1 MKHLTARPN
10 PIFLGGFLVI
20 FFFLQQTNTVLAE
33 PESSQDDGPGISVPS
48 LGNRH
53 ISSIRSPHPPYNS
66 VPPTSGPHTHNV
78 AQWGVYR
85 QQVPD
90 ELQVH
95 NLEDGGVIIQYDCT
109 DCTEMIRKLEKLAR
123 GYFKQAKEEEKSGKR
138 SKYRHLIVGPYRGIG
153 NKIALTAWGKI
164 DKFDE
169 FDEDRIRR
177 FIEAY
182 IGIDHHPKGAK

>member
-1 MKHLTARPN
+1 MKSFVFVLLFV
-10 PIFLGGFLVI
+10 FLSFSG
-20 FFFLQQTNTVLAE
+20 TSVLYAE
-33 PESSQDDGPGISVPS
+33 GDSVSEKGPGVSVPT
-48 LGNRH
+48 LGNQH
-53 ISSIRSPHPPYNS
+53 IPSLRAPHAPYNS

-95 NLEDGGVIIQYDCT
+95 NLEDGGVLIQYDCSNCK
-109 DCTEMIRKLEKLAR
+109 DMIKKLEKLVR
-123 GYFKQAKEEEKSGKR
+123 GYYKKAKTEEKKTGGR
-138 SKYRHLIVGPYRGIG
+138 SKYQHIIVGPYKNIG

-169 FDEDRIRR
+169 FDADRIRN
-177 FIEAY
+177 FVEAY
-182 IGIDHHPKGAK
+182 VGIDHHPR

>member
-1 MKHLTARPN
+1 MKRARVKVIPAFFGGLTT
-10 PIFLGGFLVI
+10 LV
-20 FFFLQQTNTVLAE
+20 FFSMYPVQPLRAE
-33 PESSQDDGPGISVPS
+33 DAAAQGPGTDVPTQ
-48 LGNRH
+48 GNRH
-53 ISSIRSPHPPYNS
+53 ISSIRAPHAPYNS

-109 DCTEMIRKLEKLAR
+109 DCKAMIKKIEKLAR
-123 GYFKQAKEEEKSGKR
+123 GYFKQAKEEEKSGGR

-164 DKFDE
+164 DKFDA

-182 IGIDHHPKGAK
+182 IGIDHHPRGPK

>member
-1 MKHLTARPN
+1 MKS
-10 PIFLGGFLVI
+10 FVLVL
-20 FFFLQQTNTVLAE
+20 FFVSLSFSLSSTPVLYAE
-33 PESSQDDGPGISVPS
+33 EKETPSEEGPGQSVPT
-48 LGNRH
+48 LGNQH
-53 ISSIRSPHPPYNS
+53 IPSLRAPHAPYNS

-95 NLEDGGVIIQYDCT
+95 NLEDGGVMIQYDCS
-109 DCTEMIRKLEKLAR
+109 DCKDLMKQLESLVRSYYK
-123 GYFKQAKEEEKSGKR
+123 KAKAEEKESGGR
-138 SKYRHLIVGPYRGIG
+138 SKYQHIIVGPYKNIG
-153 NKIALTAWGKI
+153 HKIALTAWGKI

-169 FDEDRIRR
+169 FDEDRIRK

-182 IGIDHHPKGAK
+182 VGIDHHPR

>member
-1 MKHLTARPN
+1 MKSFILV
-10 PIFLGGFLVI
+10 LFLV
-20 FFFLQQTNTVLAE
+20 FLSFFLSLAPAPVLYAE
-33 PESSQDDGPGISVPS
+33 EKEAASEEGPGQSVPT
-48 LGNRH
+48 LGNQH
-53 ISSIRSPHPPYNS
+53 ISSLRAPHAPYNS

-95 NLEDGGVIIQYDCT
+95 NLEDGGVMIQYDCSGCK
-109 DCTEMIRKLEKLAR
+109 DLMKQLESLVRSYYK
-123 GYFKQAKEEEKSGKR
+123 KAKAEEKESGGR
-138 SKYRHLIVGPYRGIG
+138 SKYQHIIVGPYKNIG

-169 FDEDRIRR
+169 FDEGRIRK

-182 IGIDHHPKGAK
+182 VGIDHHPR

>member
-1 MKHLTARPN
+1 MNYFRG
-10 PIFLGGFLVI
+10 IFLGILLSVFLSP
-20 FFFLQQTNTVLAE
+20 VLYAE
-33 PESSQDDGPGISVPS
+33 SLPGEGPGVSVPL
-48 LGNRH
+48 LGNLH
-53 ISSIRSPHPPYNS
+53 IPSIGAPHAPYNS

-85 QQVPD
+85 QQLPD

-95 NLEDGGVIIQYDCT
+95 NLEDGGVLVQYDCSE
-109 DCTEMIRKLEKLAR
+109 CKELVQKLETLAR
-123 GYFKQAKEEEKSGKR
+123 GYYKKAKAEEKETSKR
-138 SKYRHLIVGPYRGIG
+138 SRYSHLIVAPYKSIG

-182 IGIDHHPKGAK
+182 IGVDHHPK